1 MFKWTAGERRGRPKQ
16 GNEQQGE
23 LVEPELPQNF
33 AEVAGKETRQ
43 VAAEKAGFG
52 NAETYRQAKTV
63 TEKAAPELVEA
74 VDQGAPP
81 RARADRLSTRF
92 APLLIVSNRFQSGVP

>member
-1 MFKWTAGERRGRPKQ
+1 MIGG
-16 GNEQQGE
+16 
-23 LVEPELPQNF
+23 LPQNF

-63 TEKAAPELVEA
+63 VTQAEPELVA
-74 VDQGAPP
+74 TG
-81 RARADRLSTRF
+81 RRGRGRGRGLT
-92 APLLIVSNRFQSGVP
+92 LW